1 MQTLKDRD
9 PQEFA
14 GLVGLYNL
22 AIEQVSAP
30 DYERTAPP
38 PQDKTPF
45 ALIDAWGLEC
55 FKLGFEMG
63 SQLAQNE

>member
-1 MQTLKDRD
+1 MLPIMNGQH
-9 PQEFA
+9 
-14 GLVGLYNL
+14 
-22 AIEQVSAP
+22 
-30 DYERTAPP
+30 PP